1 MPFLYLHKQGWFL
14 IFVNKKIK
22 ENLGMTQR
30 PNFMLENLSWN
41 VLTNT
46 IFSLPF
52 FISGLQDDIDLKED
66 AKLLWV
72 QQPL

>member
-1 MPFLYLHKQGWFL
+1 M
-14 IFVNKKIK
+14 NKKIK

-41 VLTNT
+41 ELTNT